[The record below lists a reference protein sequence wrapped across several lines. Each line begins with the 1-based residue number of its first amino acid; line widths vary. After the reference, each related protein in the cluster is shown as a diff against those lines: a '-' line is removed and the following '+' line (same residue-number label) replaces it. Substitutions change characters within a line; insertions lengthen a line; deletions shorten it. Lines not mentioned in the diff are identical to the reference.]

1 MLKEAYVGELT
12 GKVDFSLWF
21 KRFSEGEKK
30 NRLRK
35 STDLKHRKVC
45 AGRKHRGKAKVSD
58 ERPSI

>member
-30 NRLRK
+30 QVEEEYRSETPKSVRREETPRK
-35 STDLKHRKVC
+35 
-45 AGRKHRGKAKVSD
+45 GEG
-58 ERPSI
+58 